1 MLVIIALTAAI
12 VRPMHGARLRKTSQR
27 DAVAR
32 DPRRDLL
39 GRDRDILLRDRDETQ
54 NASIGPK
61 PRRDRDERLGRLET
75 VSRPRR
81 IDRDHFPGFKRD
93 LSESIRTNAI

>member
-39 GRDRDILLRDRDETQ
+39 GRDRDILLRDRDE
-54 NASIGPK
+54 
-61 PRRDRDERLGRLET
+61 RLGRLET